1 MQEKNN
7 LNIDFNSTNFFLFL
21 WNWRKTFLI
30 VIAAAAI
37 ISGAASFLI
46 TPKFKSTVILFPTAT
61 NSISKAL
68 LAENNGSQEDVLS
81 FGAEEEAE
89 QLLQILNSSKIR
101 NKVVEK
107 FNLFKDYDI
116 DTNDRYKNTKL
127 VKEYNSN
134 INCKLTEFMGVEISV
149 LDKNPQTAADIAN
162 TISELLDSTKNA
174 MQKERAVK
182 GFQIV
187 KSTYDQFQKEMNE
200 MQDSLNFIRSKGVH
214 DYETQAEMINQ
225 ELAIQLGKGNGN
237 SPGVK
242 RLEDKLAVLAQYGGT
257 YVKLRDELQNRTE
270 QLGKIKAKYDEA
282 KVDAEQVIP
291 QKFVVDTAYKAE
303 RKATPIRWLIVVV
316 SSFAA
321 FLLSILVIIFIENVY
336 KKNLLNK

>member
-1 MQEKNN
+1 MTEKNN
-7 LNIDFNSTNFFLFL
+7 LNTDFNSTNFFLFL

-30 VIAAAAI
+30 VIAVAAI

-68 LAENNGSQEDVLS
+68 LAENNGGQDDVLG

-101 NKVVEK
+101 NKIIERYQ
-107 FNLFKDYDI
+107 LFKEYDI
-116 DTNDRYKNTKL
+116 DTTDKFKNTK
-127 VKEYNSN
+127 VIKEYNDN
-134 INCKLTEFMGVEISV
+134 ITCKLTEFMGVEITV
-149 LDKNPQTAADIAN
+149 LDKNPEVAANIAN
-162 TISELLDSTKNA
+162 TISDLLDSTKNA
-174 MQKERAVK
+174 IQKERAVK

-187 KSTYDQFQKEMNE
+187 KQTYDQFQKEMKE
-200 MQDSLNFIRSKGVH
+200 LQDSLNFIRSKGVH

-225 ELAIQLGKGNGN
+225 ELAIQLGKGNAQ
-237 SPGVK
+237 GVK

-282 KVDAEQVIP
+282 KVDAEQYIA
-291 QKFVVDTAYKAE
+291 QKFVVDTAFKAE
-303 RKATPIRWLIVVV
+303 KKATPVRWLIVVV
-316 SSFAA
+316 SAFAA